1 MLHEFNHPMAINDP
15 QADLLSNNRPD
26 AASPGENEIA
36 GAGIGLRSQHYQDIL
51 MALPKVP
58 WFEALSENYLGGGSP
73 LANLHQIR
81 ERYPLTLHGVGM
93 SLGSAD
99 PLNDIYMAKLKAL
112 VDRIQP
118 AWVSDHLAW
127 ISAEHRYV
135 HDLLPL
141 PYTEEALQH
150 VAERVRQA
158 QDFLGRRLL
167 IENPS
172 SYLSF
177 KHEEITEWEF
187 LAALA
192 EQADCDLLFDVN
204 NAYVSATNRGTNP
217 SVYLDALPGE
227 RIREI
232 HLAGYEEHDGYL
244 FDTHGYRVQPP
255 VWDLYRAT
263 IEKLGPVPTLI
274 EWDTDIPSLDVL
286 SNEAALAQAELARVA

>member
-1 MLHEFNHPMAINDP
+1 MAATDSPNKP
-15 QADLLSNNRPD
+15 SAGRFHADQ
-26 AASPGENEIA
+26 IA
-36 GAGIGLRSQHYQDIL
+36 GAGIGLRSQHYADIL
-51 MALPKVP
+51 SSEPDIP

-73 LANLHQIR
+73 LANLLRIR

-93 SLGSAD
+93 SLGSTDA
-99 PLNDIYMAKLKAL
+99 LNEDYLRKLKAL
-112 VDRIQP
+112 VERIEP

-150 VAERVRQA
+150 VSTRVRQA

-177 KHEEITEWEF
+177 KHDEITEWEF

-192 EQADCDLLFDVN
+192 DKADCDLLFDVN
-204 NAYVSATNRGTNP
+204 NAYVSATNRGADPT
-217 SVYLDALPGE
+217 VYLEALPPQ
-227 RIREI
+227 RVREI
-232 HLAGYEEHDGYL
+232 HLAGYEEQDGYL

-255 VWDLYRAT
+255 VWALYRAT
-263 IEKLGPVPTLI
+263 IEKFGPVPTLI
-274 EWDTDIPSLDVL
+274 EWDTGIPSLQVL
-286 SNEAALAQAELARVA
+286 RSEAGMAQAALDQAA

>member
-1 MLHEFNHPMAINDP
+1 MASTGAQD
-15 QADLLSNNRPD
+15 
-26 AASPGENEIA
+26 ASPIQTGSAATAVCANDIA

-51 MALPKVP
+51 TTGPQIP
-58 WFEALSENYLGGGSP
+58 WFEALTENYLGGGSP
-73 LANLHQIR
+73 LANLQRIR

-99 PLNDIYMAKLKAL
+99 ALNEAYLTKLRRL
-112 VDRIQP
+112 VDRIEP

-127 ISAEHRYV
+127 ISAEHRYL

-150 VAERVRQA
+150 VSLRVQQA

-177 KHEEITEWEF
+177 KHDEITEWEF

-192 EQADCDLLFDVN
+192 DKADCNLLFDVN
-204 NAYVSATNRGTNP
+204 NAYVSAMNRCADP
-217 SVYLDALPGE
+217 VAYIDALPAE
-227 RIREI
+227 RVREI

-244 FDTHGYRVQPP
+244 FDTHGYHVQPP
-255 VWDLYRAT
+255 VWALYRAT
-263 IEKLGPVPTLI
+263 IKKFGPVPTLI
-274 EWDTDIPSLDVL
+274 EWDTDIPALQVL
-286 SNEAALAQAELARVA
+286 CAEAARAQAELEQAA

>member
-1 MLHEFNHPMAINDP
+1 MPPTDAQTHSPVKTGPTAGALCA
-15 QADLLSNNRPD
+15 AD
-26 AASPGENEIA
+26 IA

-51 MALPKVP
+51 TTRPQIP
-58 WFEALSENYLGGGSP
+58 WFEALTENYLGGGSP
-73 LANLHQIR
+73 LANLLQIR

-93 SLGSAD
+93 SLGSTDA
-99 PLNDIYMAKLKAL
+99 LNEDYLTKLKTL
-112 VDRIQP
+112 VERIEP

-127 ISAEHRYV
+127 ISADHRYV

-150 VAERVRQA
+150 VSARVQQA

-177 KHEEITEWEF
+177 KHDEITEWEF

-192 EQADCDLLFDVN
+192 EEADCDLLFDVN
-204 NAYVSATNRGTNP
+204 NAYVSAKNRGADP
-217 SVYLDALPGE
+217 IVYIEALPAQ
-227 RIREI
+227 RVQEI

-244 FDTHGYRVQPP
+244 FDTHGYQVQPP
-255 VWDLYRAT
+255 VWTLYRAT
-263 IEKLGPVPTLI
+263 IEKFGPVPTLI
-274 EWDTDIPSLDVL
+274 EWDTDIPSLEVL
-286 SNEAALAQAELARVA
+286 CSEAATAQAELEQVA